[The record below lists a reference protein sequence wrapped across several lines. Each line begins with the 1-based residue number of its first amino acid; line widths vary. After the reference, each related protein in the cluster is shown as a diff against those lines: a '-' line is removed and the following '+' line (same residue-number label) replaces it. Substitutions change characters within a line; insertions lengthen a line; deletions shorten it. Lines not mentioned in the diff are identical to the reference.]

1 MQIHTTNQTKTRQFL
16 VFLFTIQILYL
27 RDIIK

>member
-27 RDIIK
+27 HDIIK